1 MKCLIDS
8 NVLISAWLF
17 PGSVPNRAIVRSF
30 QYPFEPII
38 CQHSFDETLRSCN
51 KKWPHKSDSL
61 NAFLQAIKEK
71 VKTVDSDYDAEI
83 LQNRFEIR
91 DINDAP
97 ILAAAFDE
105 DVDFII
111 TGDKDFFADAYVVP
125 VTISPA
131 NFATIDERLTVEDI
145 AWD

>member
-17 PGSVPNRAIVRSF
+17 PGSIPDRAIDRSSQF
-30 QYPFEPII
+30 PFEPIV
-38 CQHSFDETLRSCN
+38 CQHSVDEVLRTCSR
-51 KKWPHKSDSL
+51 KWPDDVDSL
-61 NAFLQAIKEK
+61 NIFLKE
-71 VKTVDSDYDAEI
+71 VKQSVKMIHSDYDTEA
-83 LQNRFEIR
+83 LQGKFEIR

-131 NFATIDERLTVEDI
+131 NFVTIDERLTVENI